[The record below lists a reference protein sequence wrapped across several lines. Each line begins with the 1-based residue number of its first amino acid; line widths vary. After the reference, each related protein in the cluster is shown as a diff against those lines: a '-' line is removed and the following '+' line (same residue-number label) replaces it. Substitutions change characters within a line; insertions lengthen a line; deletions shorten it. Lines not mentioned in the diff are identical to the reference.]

1 MEAEGRTGKWKV
13 KVRSILNS
21 MLWCVLLTLEWS
33 ARGSFNC
40 KFIGGVLEET
50 KIEYKQA

>member
-1 MEAEGRTGKWKV
+1 MEAEGRTGEWKV

-21 MLWCVLLTLEWS
+21 MLWCVLLTLGWS

-50 KIEYKQA
+50 KIEYK